1 MDAGRM
7 RGFMDR
13 NTGWVLVAA
22 LAAGLGLWAAQA
34 WFAAPA
40 PKPAVGANGDKGAA
54 PSTKAVRL
62 YTERRAM
69 PAFSLRGA
77 RGPVANADLMGH
89 WTLVFLGFTHCP
101 DVCPTTLSQL
111 AQAQSAWQA
120 LPESTRPRLLFVS
133 VDPARDPP
141 ESLATY
147 AGHFHADT
155 VVATADE
162 PALQEFVKALGLVYM
177 KVDMPGGDYMMEHSS
192 SLVVLDPQ
200 GRQAGLVRAP
210 LDPRAIAAELAM
222 LAKDAP

>member
-1 MDAGRM
+1 M

-13 NTGWVLVAA
+13 SNGWVLVAA

-34 WFAAPA
+34 WLARPSPGRANDAPVAAPA
-40 PKPAVGANGDKGAA
+40 LQ
-54 PSTKAVRL
+54 AVRL
-62 YTERRAM
+62 YSERRPM
-69 PAFSLRGA
+69 PPFALRGA
-77 RGPVANADLMGH
+77 RGPLANADLQGH

-111 AQAQSAWQA
+111 AQAQAVWQSV
-120 LPESTRPRLLFVS
+120 PEATRPRLWFVS
-133 VDPARDPP
+133 VDPARDAP
-141 ESLATY
+141 EALATY

-177 KVDMPGGDYMMEHSS
+177 KVDQPGGDYMMEHSS
-192 SLVVLDPQ
+192 SLVLLDPQ

-210 LDPRAIAAELAM
+210 IDPRAIAADLAM
-222 LAKDAP
+222 LAKETP